1 MDYKK
6 SLTCLALSMAALSV
20 SAQSQTVTGKIVDND
35 GLEVIGASVSLKG
48 EKGVGAV
55 SDINGNFTI
64 KAKNASK
71 DVLVISYIGMKTQEV
86 KVGGKKQLDVRL
98 EPNAITM
105 DDVVVIGYGA
115 VKRKD
120 LTGSVSSVKSD
131 ELLKTPTNDISQ
143 ALAGRIAGLQ
153 VQRLMELLVQVF
165 LSAFVAVSLSRK
177 ATSLCMLSMV
187 SLQKT
192 VLVHSTQLLLNQ

>member
-71 DVLVISYIGMKTQEV
+71 DVLVISYLGMKTQEV

-105 DDVVVIGYGA
+105 DDVG
-115 VKRKD
+115 
-120 LTGSVSSVKSD
+120 LSV
-131 ELLKTPTNDISQ
+131 T
-143 ALAGRIAGLQ
+143 AL
-153 VQRLMELLVQVF
+153 
-165 LSAFVAVSLSRK
+165 
-177 ATSLCMLSMV
+177 
-187 SLQKT
+187 
-192 VLVHSTQLLLNQ
+192 

>member
-6 SLTCLALSMAALSV
+6 SLTCLAISMASLCA
-20 SAQSQTVTGKIVDND
+20 SAQSQTVTGKIVDNE
-35 GLEVIGASVSLKG
+35 GVEVIGASISLKG
-48 EKGVGAV
+48 DKGVGAV

-71 DVLVISYIGMKTQEV
+71 DILVISYLGMKTQEV
-86 KVGGKKQLDVRL
+86 KVGGKKLLDVRL
-98 EPNAITM
+98 EPNAITTE
-105 DDVVVIGYGA
+105 DVVVIGYA
-115 VKRKD
+115 TVKRKD

-153 VQRLMELLVQVF
+153 VQSSDGAPGSSISIRVRGGI
-165 LSAFVAVSLSRK
+165 SI
-177 ATSLCMLSMV
+177 
-187 SLQKT
+187 
-192 VLVHSTQLLLNQ
+192 

>member
-64 KAKNASK
+64 KCTRY
-71 DVLVISYIGMKTQEV
+71 LISWYEDSRSEGWWQE
-86 KVGGKKQLDVRL
+86 
-98 EPNAITM
+98 
-105 DDVVVIGYGA
+105 
-115 VKRKD
+115 
-120 LTGSVSSVKSD
+120 
-131 ELLKTPTNDISQ
+131 
-143 ALAGRIAGLQ
+143 
-153 VQRLMELLVQVF
+153 
-165 LSAFVAVSLSRK
+165 
-177 ATSLCMLSMV
+177 AT
-187 SLQKT
+187 
-192 VLVHSTQLLLNQ
+192 